1 MYPGGIMT
9 LYDHPVA
16 QMPLNQFLC
25 TIFSFIEM
33 QWVCRC
39 GSGSESGEGGRL
51 DVRLPQ
57 VCAVH
62 SHSQKCSEHIFVLVA
77 TPWQR
82 NSKVTLMLCMLWK
95 SIVTSPMFIFSTPS
109 YLRDRKQRKVGS
121 WSLAD
126 VGTRYVMTLAGWIQL
141 QAQVRWRL
149 YTMWRT
155 MAHIFIDITFVYK
168 QAQGVH
174 GGWANLECET
184 SCLKR

>member
-1 MYPGGIMT
+1 MISRDAHGECEKQAWDIIEQEYMYPGGIMT

-77 TPWQR
+77 TP
-82 NSKVTLMLCMLWK
+82 
-95 SIVTSPMFIFSTPS
+95 
-109 YLRDRKQRKVGS
+109 
-121 WSLAD
+121 
-126 VGTRYVMTLAGWIQL
+126 
-141 QAQVRWRL
+141 
-149 YTMWRT
+149 
-155 MAHIFIDITFVYK
+155 
-168 QAQGVH
+168 
-174 GGWANLECET
+174 
-184 SCLKR
+184 